1 MKRTNCEWENILKL
15 VPSTKLTRFCLQTNT
30 PLAKMSSN
38 ISIPSRFNTSR
49 YLNQQLSCLNQW
61 KELLWLL
68 AKQCRALTRNTTW
81 AKKWEKTCS
90 FTAVVQWKST
100 FSRSCTNSCLQCIL
114 IEMKL
119 RTNCSHNVLY
129 ALNK

>member
-1 MKRTNCEWENILKL
+1 MKRTNCVWENILKL
-15 VPSTKLTRFCLQTNT
+15 VPSTKLTRSCLQTNM

-38 ISIPSRFNTSR
+38 ISTLSRYNTSR
-49 YLNQQLSCLNQW
+49 YLNQQLSCLNLW
-61 KELLWLL
+61 KALLWLL
-68 AKQCRALTRNTTW
+68 AKQCRALTLNTTW

-90 FTAVVQWKST
+90 FTAVAQLKST

-119 RTNCSHNVLY
+119 RTSYSHSVLY